1 MMNDERGMMNGAV
14 FIGVS
19 QSAQDANSSQP
30 WAQPSRNPKVQT
42 RNTRKKSTKKHE
54 KDFCRREA
62 EFGRE
67 AENISELKN

>member
-1 MMNDERGMMNGAV
+1 MNAEYIKYS
-14 FIGVS
+14 FS
-19 QSAQDANSSQP
+19 QRRRETEILAQR
-30 WAQPSRNPKVQT
+30 SRNPKMQT